1 MASNLLHLCLTGT
14 RSVRGT
20 RCPARQQMRGLAMIR
35 SHSTSG
41 TFAGITAALLTLVF
55 PLPAMAK
62 RIAVD
67 FEPAAFA
74 REGSGWVFS
83 TGILYDQAAVDAGAN
98 RSMLFSLA
106 GSYDPDQSDPSN
118 PDVNFAFDQNAA
130 LRVGGSDYSFVCM
143 FANLSFS
150 FSQSGSCGTAG
161 DPSFSLL
168 PIDGLS
174 VINTTNAATGGSV
187 SSFEGFSVGIP
198 AEGQPDFAAPY
209 DINAAVPTMRL
220 WWNDL
225 AASYDEFGN
234 PVGPSY
240 SVQTFIYF
248 LGGGNFDLDVRYGIE
263 GDTGFPGVE
272 RAFVVDGQTIFSS
285 TNPALE
291 DGDYFYRFR
300 GGLLQGGGTPPPP
313 TNVPEPGSLALMLA
327 GLTGLAAVLR
337 RKRCRPI
344 SAP

>member
-1 MASNLLHLCLTGT
+1 MN
-14 RSVRGT
+14 RF
-20 RCPARQQMRGLAMIR
+20 QM
-35 SHSTSG
+35 TSG
-41 TFAGITAALLTLVF
+41 IFPGIAATFITMIF
-55 PLPAMAK
+55 PMAAMAK

-98 RSMLFSLA
+98 RSMAFSLS

-118 PDVNFAFDQNAA
+118 PDVNFAFNQNTP

-198 AEGQPDFAAPY
+198 AEGQPDFTAPY

-225 AASYDEFGN
+225 AASYDESGN

-272 RAFVVDGQTIFSS
+272 RSFVVDGQTIFSS
-285 TNPALE
+285 TNPAQE

-300 GGLLQGGGTPPPP
+300 SGLLQGGGTPPPP
-313 TNVPEPGSLALMLA
+313 NNVPEPGSLSLMLV
-327 GLTGLAAVLR
+327 GLASLAAVLR
-337 RKRCRPI
+337 RKRSSPVP
-344 SAP
+344 AP